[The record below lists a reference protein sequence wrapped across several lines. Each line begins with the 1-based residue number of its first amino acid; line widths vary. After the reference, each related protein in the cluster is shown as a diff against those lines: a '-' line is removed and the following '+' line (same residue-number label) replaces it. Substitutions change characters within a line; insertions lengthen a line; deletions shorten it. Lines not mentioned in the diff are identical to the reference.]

1 MLFVRSC
8 KPMLQEFTCNLAQ
21 GRIDSLSYST
31 FNDIMH
37 FLELIMNFLFDV
49 SDTKAIFY
57 EDYREEPVPYRQKV
71 LKDFKIL
78 EILTDLIYLC
88 SRQFSGIEINPS
100 SQFWLDRIS
109 SIIE

>member
-8 KPMLQEFTCNLAQ
+8 KPVLQEFTCNLAS
-21 GRIDSLSYST
+21 GKINSLSYST
-31 FNDIMH
+31 FNDIMQ

-57 EDYREEPVPYRQKV
+57 EDYREEPLPYRQKV
-71 LKDFKIL
+71 VKDFKVL

-88 SRQFSGIEINPS
+88 SRQFAGADISSS

-109 SIIE
+109 SSSM